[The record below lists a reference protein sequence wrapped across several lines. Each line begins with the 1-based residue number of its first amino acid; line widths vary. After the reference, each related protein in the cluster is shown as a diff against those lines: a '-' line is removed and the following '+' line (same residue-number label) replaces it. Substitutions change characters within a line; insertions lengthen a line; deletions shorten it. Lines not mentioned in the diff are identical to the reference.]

1 VGEALEHAIG
11 LAPAYWTQKDQNRVS
26 AYLKRKGWVRR
37 ICREPG
43 GRSAKRAWR
52 YVKAGEP
59 QENDA

>member
-1 VGEALEHAIG
+1 MTI